1 VHNVYPAF
9 VLFILVESLV
19 EAAISRKNSAAL
31 IARGAVDIAPYIF
44 PLMVLLYILQ
54 FAGSVF
60 EYYKA
65 AKEVSL
71 TWLVV
76 FGAIVLAAKGLKF
89 WAVSALGPFWTM
101 KVLIVPGSQTVTSG
115 PYRWIR
121 HPNYI
126 AVVTE
131 IIALPLMG
139 KAYLTAICVIVVF
152 SCLLVLRIRAEEQAL
167 MQYTDYSK
175 TMAAKRRF
183 IP

>member
-1 VHNVYPAF
+1 MQIIYPIF
-9 VLFILVESLV
+9 VVFILLESLV
-19 EAAISRKNSAAL
+19 EAAVSRRNSSAL
-31 IARGAVDIAPYIF
+31 IERGAIDVAPYLL
-44 PLMVLLYILQ
+44 PLMVLLYIFQ

-65 AKEVSL
+65 SREVSL
-71 TWLVV
+71 TWLIT
-76 FGAIVLAAKGLKF
+76 FGSIVLAAKALKF
-89 WAVSALGPFWTM
+89 WAISSLGSFWTM
-101 KVLIVPGSQTVTSG
+101 KVLIVPGSQAVTKG

-131 IIALPLMG
+131 SLALPLMG
-139 KAYLTAICVIVVF
+139 KAYVTAMSVALVF
-152 SCLLVLRIRAEEQAL
+152 SCLLFLRIRAEEQAL

-175 TMAAKRRF
+175 TMATKRRF

>member
-1 VHNVYPAF
+1 MHIIYPSF

-19 EAAISRKNSAAL
+19 EAAISRKNSSAL
-31 IARGAVDIAPYIF
+31 IARGAIDIAPYLL
-44 PLMVLLYILQ
+44 PLMVLLYVFQ

-65 AKEVSL
+65 SREVSL
-71 TWLVV
+71 TWLLT
-76 FGAIVLAAKGLKF
+76 FGSLVLAAKALKF
-89 WAVSALGPFWTM
+89 WAISALGSFWTM

-131 IIALPLMG
+131 SVALPLMG
-139 KAYLTAICVIVVF
+139 KAYITAICVTVVF
-152 SCLLVLRIRAEEQAL
+152 SCLLYLRIRAEERAL

>member
-1 VHNVYPAF
+1 VHNIYPAF

-19 EAAISRKNSAAL
+19 EAAISRKNSSAL
-31 IARGAVDIAPYIF
+31 IAKGAIDVAPYLL
-44 PLMVLLYILQ
+44 PLMVLLYIFQ

-65 AKEVSL
+65 ARVVSL
-71 TWLVV
+71 SWLIL
-76 FGAIVLAAKGLKF
+76 FGLIVLAAKALKF
-89 WAVSALGPFWTM
+89 WAISSLGSFWTM
-101 KVLIVPGSQTVTSG
+101 KVLIVPGSQAVTTG

-131 IIALPLMG
+131 SLALPIMG
-139 KAYLTAICVIVVF
+139 KAYLTTVGVALVF
-152 SCLLVLRIRAEEQAL
+152 SCLLFLRIRAEEQAL
-167 MQYTDYSK
+167 MQFTDYSK
-175 TMAAKRRF
+175 TMATKRRF